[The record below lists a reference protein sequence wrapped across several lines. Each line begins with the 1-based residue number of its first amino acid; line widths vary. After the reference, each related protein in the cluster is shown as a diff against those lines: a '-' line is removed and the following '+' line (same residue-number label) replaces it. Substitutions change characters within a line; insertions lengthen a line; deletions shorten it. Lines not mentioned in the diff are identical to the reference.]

1 MFIRAKW
8 FLAAASTCVAFA
20 VLAPADDA
28 SACGL
33 PPAERVARDAVE
45 RGWPGVV
52 VRDAILTETDGKR
65 ATVRVV
71 GGHDGKNVVLL
82 ARLANDGDEGW
93 RVVSLAPVAT
103 KLRKLKPSKS

>member
-8 FLAAASTCVAFA
+8 FLAAASTCLAFA
-20 VLAPADDA
+20 VLTPADDA
-28 SACGL
+28 NACGL

-45 RGWPGVV
+45 RSWPGVV
-52 VRDAILTETDGKR
+52 VRDAALTQTDGKR
-65 ATVRVV
+65 ATVRVI

-82 ARLANDGDEGW
+82 ARLANGDEGW